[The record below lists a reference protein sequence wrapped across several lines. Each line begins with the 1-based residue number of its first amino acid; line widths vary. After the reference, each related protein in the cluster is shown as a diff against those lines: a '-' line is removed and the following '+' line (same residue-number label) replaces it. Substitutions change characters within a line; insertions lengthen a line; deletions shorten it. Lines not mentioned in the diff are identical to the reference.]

1 MPELIRR
8 PFVFLRHGQS
18 VWNREGRI
26 AGSQDVPLTPQ
37 GEDEAR
43 RAFALLGE
51 IDWPLIVSSPL
62 ERARRTAELA
72 TGRHP
77 HQLIEGLKER
87 HWGHFEGQP
96 APRPMPYLLEPEEGE
111 SWETFAA
118 RIVVTLNTILE
129 SEATPPLVVGHSGL
143 IRVIR
148 FVACGSPEAAHGQCT
163 TAMGRARDTGTVGN
177 APALVIGYRAP
188 AAPYA
193 VLTDQG
199 SVSPARNGTRRCS
212 SPMISGT

>member
-18 VWNREGRI
+18 VWNHEGRI

-43 RAFALLGE
+43 QAFALLGD

-96 APRPMPYLLEPEEGE
+96 VPRPMPYLLEPEGGE

-118 RIVVTLNTILE
+118 RVVTTLNAILE

-148 FVACGSPEAAHGQCT
+148 FVACGSPEGPRTANAQPLWVAPETRAQWEMRPLSLSDIAHLP
-163 TAMGRARDTGTVGN
+163 R
-177 APALVIGYRAP
+177 
-188 AAPYA
+188 
-193 VLTDQG
+193 LTR
-199 SVSPARNGTRRCS
+199 S
-212 SPMISGT
+212 